1 LDGTFATGFAL
12 AVIDVRSDELGLVLE
27 HQIVAQPELEGHR
40 PGIARGLRIRLAPD
54 PLSSLRNTFTATG
67 PKPLDS
73 LSLSSKS
80 FGLEV
85 RSWIWST
92 SPPYFSKR
100 SLTLSRM
107 FVAVK
112 KSYLT

>member
-27 HQIVAQPELEGHR
+27 HQIVAQPELGGHR

-67 PKPLDS
+67 PKPPG
-73 LSLSSKS
+73 LSEPLLQVFWARGALVDLVHVPSV
-80 FGLEV
+80 L
-85 RSWIWST
+85 
-92 SPPYFSKR
+92 
-100 SLTLSRM
+100 L
-107 FVAVK
+107 
-112 KSYLT
+112 